1 MRARSTRRGK
11 TRARKCSRRDA
22 NGRVRSN
29 APRSVCA
36 RACAREPATCPK
48 QQQRPSL
55 FSEKGCGPSRSGG
68 LSESE
73 KARSTERVGS
83 ARGCWRSACSFFS
96 VREARNIF
104 KFFWVTPPFPR
115 GARGRNDIAPV
126 GASPRSSPSH
136 ERTITT
142 RDERRCGRDA
152 GDGVARAE
160 RLRRRGAAWRRR

>member
-22 NGRVRSN
+22 KGRVRSN

-68 LSESE
+68 LSESP
-73 KARSTERVGS
+73 KSAFDRTRRVG
-83 ARGCWRSACSFFS
+83 AWVLAKRVQLFLRSRSKEYFQ
-96 VREARNIF
+96 V
-104 KFFWVTPPFPR
+104 FWVTPPFPR

>member
-11 TRARKCSRRDA
+11 TRALVLAERREGKGA
-22 NGRVRSN
+22 LECAAERVR
-29 APRSVCA
+29 ACVCA
-36 RACAREPATCPK
+36 RTRDVPETATTPVAFLGK
-48 QQQRPSL
+48 GMRTVAFGWTFRISQKRVRPNA
-55 FSEKGCGPSRSGG
+55 SG
-68 LSESE
+68 
-73 KARSTERVGS
+73 RRVGVGE
-83 ARGCWRSACSFFS
+83 AACSFFS